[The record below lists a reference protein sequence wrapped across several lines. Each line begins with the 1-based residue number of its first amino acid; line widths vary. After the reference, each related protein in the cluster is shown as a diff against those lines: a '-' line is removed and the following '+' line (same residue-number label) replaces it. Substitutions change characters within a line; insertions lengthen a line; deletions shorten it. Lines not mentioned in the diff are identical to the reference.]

1 MAGFEEVAVSS
12 MGASTGLKVAA
23 MMAGL
28 EEVAVISMRALKGL
42 AVAPPS
48 GRGLWEGNI
57 GGRSGGCCNNGR
69 FRRSGGFKGRGGC
82 CGDDGLGG
90 RGWGQ
95 TGDGFTGGHDGTM
108 GCKSRGCIGKFK
120 VRAVEVS
127 HCKSIFYVTPTK
139 DTEQIEI
146 PSNPISHF
154 AKPAVSQLC
163 NWRATLKSPLLIL
176 NQSSHTD
183 VMANL
188 RSRGPRGI
196 IRTGPLEV
204 RSALSAS
211 PVLLREISPSLF
223 SRATMTNRR

>member
-1 MAGFEEVAVSS
+1 M
-12 MGASTGLKVAA
+12 
-23 MMAGL
+23 
-28 EEVAVISMRALKGL
+28 ALK
-42 AVAPPS
+42 A
-48 GRGLWEGNI
+48 RGQCRLWANGNKCI
-57 GGRSGGCCNNGR
+57 VWITTMYDMMCIVESHKWCGNSTIAEVEYISTELYKSIRSPQM
-69 FRRSGGFKGRGGC
+69 SA
-82 CGDDGLGG
+82 
-90 RGWGQ
+90 
-95 TGDGFTGGHDGTM
+95 T
-108 GCKSRGCIGKFK
+108 RGCIGKFK
-120 VRAVEVS
+120 VRAVGVS

-146 PSNPISHF
+146 PSNSISHF
-154 AKPAVSQLC
+154 AKPAISQLC

-223 SRATMTNRR
+223 SRATMTNRRWSSHHGLISPPPTI